1 MNMGPGASA
10 TAANQTNSLPPF
22 HGITFVDQTFLEM
35 TVPCPKPIAM
45 IKHYISASTLSIT
58 LNQDSTTGGSL
69 NFRSHP
75 ASDVHPSMISWF
87 TIDRINP
94 FPKF

>member
-1 MNMGPGASA
+1 MNMGASASA
-10 TAANQTNSLPPF
+10 TAANQTNSLPPL
-22 HGITFVDQTFLEM
+22 HGITFVDQTFFKM
-35 TVPCPKPIAM
+35 TVPCPKAIAM
-45 IKHYISASTLSIT
+45 IKQYIPASTFIIT
-58 LNQDSTTGGSL
+58 LNQDSTAGGSL

-87 TIDRINP
+87 SIDRIKA